1 MNKRNNISMKN
12 FKLHEI
18 TKAIRMLDS
27 PFTRKYEYPG
37 KMQPRV
43 SSTRAPNNLSELAEK
58 LTLHDANL
66 HVVPDSED
74 YPWFIREF
82 QKKLIAQESRKEL
95 LLPNLRDENSSIA
108 IYSDY
113 GGESHNSKYL
123 TYSFLICAW
132 DQTGVF
138 HASMQKIREKF
149 KLNEPFK
156 EISFKDFRYG
166 PISRALD
173 DYLKNLSNLVN
184 GLLLTV
190 VIEKSVGSVFGEEEK
205 SAHQFITKT
214 LGDAGFGSWKPDVA
228 EKILRIVHFPAYL
241 VALLSKPGQNV
252 FWMTDHDSIAPPE
265 EQHKKVL
272 NLFGN
277 LLPHYCKHEL
287 GTISGAVPFKEAD
300 PQHLDLLSAA
310 DVVAGSI
317 EHYYTRSHQTTNE
330 PLIREEANK
339 VLRWLTGQGV
349 ALKKHAMI
357 IRKQDTGIVCG
368 TLHFELKEKDPK
380 ATFVPVVVR

>member
-1 MNKRNNISMKN
+1 MTQISMS
-12 FKLHEI
+12 FLI
-18 TKAIRMLDS
+18 ARTTLV
-27 PFTRKYEYPG
+27 Y
-37 KMQPRV
+37 PRV
-43 SSTRAPNNLSELAEK
+43 S
-58 LTLHDANL
+58 
-66 HVVPDSED
+66 
-74 YPWFIREF
+74 
-82 QKKLIAQESRKEL
+82 KKLIAQESRKEL

-132 DQTGVF
+132 DQTGAF

-252 FWMTDHDSIAPPE
+252 FWMTDHDSIAPTE

-287 GTISGAVPFKEAD
+287 GTISGAVPFKSRS
-300 PQHLDLLSAA
+300 PTSRSPKCRRRRRRLHRTLLHS
-310 DVVAGSI
+310 VSPNNK
-317 EHYYTRSHQTTNE
+317 RTTNS
-330 PLIREEANK
+330 RRSK
-339 VLRWLTGQGV
+339 
-349 ALKKHAMI
+349 
-357 IRKQDTGIVCG
+357 
-368 TLHFELKEKDPK
+368 
-380 ATFVPVVVR
+380 